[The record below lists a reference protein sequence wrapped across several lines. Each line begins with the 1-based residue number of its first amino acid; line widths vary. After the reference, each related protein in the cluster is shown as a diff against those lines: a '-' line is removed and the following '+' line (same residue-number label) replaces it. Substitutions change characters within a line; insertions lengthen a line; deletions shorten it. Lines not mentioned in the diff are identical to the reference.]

1 MTTTDDALALARA
14 VDRVA
19 VLIAAGVPP
28 PRALALVAGLGAGGH
43 PQTVSPPVRSA
54 FSGRSGFSVRSA
66 SSGRSSPGRSW
77 SGGRSSS
84 EGRSEVDGMLDVAAR
99 TGAPVVPALRALA
112 GALRDR
118 AAAERAVRTALA
130 GPRASARVVLA
141 LPAFGVLLG
150 SAWGVDTV
158 GVLTR
163 TPLGWSCVTVATA
176 LVAAAVRWSRR
187 LLAAAADTAPTPGL
201 LLEVWAVALSGGG
214 AWSDA
219 ARTVEAVHGDREWP
233 EADRQCLAETLAL
246 AGHAGVPA
254 AELLRAAAVDRR
266 ADAAADGLARAERLG
281 VRLVLPLGVCVLPA
295 FVCVGVVPV
304 VLGILSS
311 TSTGLP

>member
-1 MTTTDDALALARA
+1 MTRTDDALAVARA

-19 VLIAAGVPP
+19 VLVAAGVPP
-28 PRALALVAGLGAGGH
+28 PRALALVAGLGGGGGGGGDH
-43 PQTVSPPVRSA
+43 DTVS
-54 FSGRSGFSVRSA
+54 SA
-66 SSGRSSPGRSW
+66 S
-77 SGGRSSS
+77 RSSS
-84 EGRSEVDGMLDVAAR
+84 SGSLPSWGSSSWGPSSSGSSSSGRSEVDGVLDVAGR

-141 LPAFGVLLG
+141 LPWFGVLLG

-163 TPLGWSCVTVATA
+163 TPLGWSCVVVASA
-176 LVAAAVRWSRR
+176 LVAAAVRWSRH
-187 LLAAAADTAPTPGL
+187 LLAAAADTGGTPGL
-201 LLEVWAVALSGGG
+201 LLEIWAVALSGGG

-219 ARTVEAVHGDREWP
+219 ARTVAAVHGDRDWP
-233 EADRQCLAETLAL
+233 EADRQRLAETLAL
-246 AGHAGVPA
+246 ADQAGVPA
-254 AELLRAAAVDRR
+254 AGLLRAAAVDRR
-266 ADAAADGLARAERLG
+266 ADAAAESLVRAERLG

-311 TSTGLP
+311 TSAGLH